1 MGDILQYAIYPA
13 MLIILGKWIDWRI
26 NKNKEAQEKLLKQ
39 QMEELAKRQQLEA
52 ERDLKIE
59 QLQDGIR
66 AVLRDRILQSCNYF
80 IERGSITPLALENIT
95 LMHDSYKEL
104 HGNGLCDRQ
113 FEAVNKLQVDTFF
126 QQGGIKNDKV

>member
-1 MGDILQYAIYPA
+1 MGDLLQYAIYPA

-104 HGNGLCDRQ
+104 HGNGLCDKQ
-113 FEAVNKLQVDTFF
+113 FEAVYALPIETY
-126 QQGGIKNDKV
+126 QQ

>member
-1 MGDILQYAIYPA
+1 MGDMLQYAIYPA
-13 MLIILGKWIDWRI
+13 MLLILGKWIDWRI
-26 NKNKEAQEKLLKQ
+26 TKNKEAQETLLKHQ
-39 QMEELAKRQQLEA
+39 LEELAKRQQIEA

-104 HGNGLCDRQ
+104 HGNGLCDKQ
-113 FEAVNKLQVDTFF
+113 FEAVYALPIETY
-126 QQGGIKNDKV
+126 QQ